1 MTEPRD
7 PAPQS
12 SVTRLLLKAVK
23 GLPEEEERVVLEHLV
38 ERGIGLPDA
47 ASAEPPTDDVVHVQR
62 SWRSAVMS
70 EPRTMASMFM
80 AQKAVGPDQIM
91 IPVRLSEDQHRQLKE
106 WCAEHNFPM
115 AVVVRGLVERFLDS
129 WEKRSA

>member
-38 ERGIGLPDA
+38 ERGIGLPHA
-47 ASAEPPTDDVVHVQR
+47 ASAEPLTDDVVHVQR
-62 SWRSAVMS
+62 SRRSAVLS